1 VLIWYDDAT
10 ITEINPSEKSGELS
24 ARETLVTDLDQV
36 SVKIISYLNFAGRRN
51 S

>member
-10 ITEINPSEKSGELS
+10 ITEIYSSEKSGKLS

-36 SVKIISYLNFAGRRN
+36 SVKIISYLKFAGQRN